1 MRRSR
6 SNRDGLT
13 LIEAV
18 AAITL
23 LAVLAATV
31 LSSLSGMIKAQT
43 RQLQRLGAGEIANRL
58 MLQYLDDPQTMP
70 AEGLPVAYDGAR
82 YRWQL
87 AKSSARLTPA
97 VAGDSSR
104 GGLSLDR
111 LGTVTIRVWLSEES
125 GGSATFGL
133 AGVPNYTLTRVVDPT
148 YVFRNPDSL
157 DNMIKNPQR
166 MREFQE
172 MFTGVEQGGFINRR
186 DGNVTRP
193 GTSKPTPPRE
203 TKSGNDPPKSNT
215 PPPSRTPSAPNTP
228 TRPAGTGTGTGGKSG
243 DGIRQDR
250 GREPGRKSGG

>member
-23 LAVLAATV
+23 LSVLAAMV
-31 LSSLSGMIKAQT
+31 LTSLSGMLRAQT

-97 VAGDSSR
+97 VAGDGSR

-125 GGSATFGL
+125 GGSQTFGP
-133 AGVPNYTLTRVVDPT
+133 AGVPSYALTRVVDPT

-186 DGNVTRP
+186 DGSTTRP
-193 GTSKPTPPRE
+193 GSGTPSKPAGSLTSQPTKPSTPM
-203 TKSGNDPPKSNT
+203 
-215 PPPSRTPSAPNTP
+215 TP
-228 TRPAGTGTGTGGKSG
+228 TKPAGNGRQGGKGG
-243 DGIRQDR
+243 DGIKRDDGIQ
-250 GREPGRKSGG
+250 PGRKTGG

>member
-1 MRRSR
+1 MRRRR

-23 LAVLAATV
+23 LSILAATV
-31 LSSLSGMIKAQT
+31 LSSLSGMIKAQS

-70 AEGLPVAYDGAR
+70 AEGLPVAYDGAK

-87 AKSSARLTPA
+87 AKSAARLTPA
-97 VAGDSSR
+97 VKVDNQR

-125 GGSATFGL
+125 GGAQVFGM

-186 DGNVTRP
+186 DGDGGR
-193 GTSKPTPPRE
+193 
-203 TKSGNDPPKSNT
+203 GNG
-215 PPPSRTPSAPNTP
+215 
-228 TRPAGTGTGTGGKSG
+228 RPATGGKPAENSKDGRDEKTRSEPVKPSRVSPAKPIRPGGGEGVKG
-243 DGIRQDR
+243 DGVRRDS
-250 GREPGRKSGG
+250 GTAPGRKGG

>member
-6 SNRDGLT
+6 SNREGMT

-97 VAGDSSR
+97 VAGDGSR

-125 GGSATFGL
+125 GGSPTFGP

-186 DGNVTRP
+186 DGNVARP
-193 GTSKPTPPRE
+193 GTGKPPPPQE
-203 TKSGNDPPKSNT
+203 TKSGGEQPKSN
-215 PPPSRTPSAPNTP
+215 PPPPRPSTPGMP
-228 TRPAGTGTGTGGKSG
+228 TRPAGTRSGGKSG

>member
-23 LAVLAATV
+23 LAVLATTV

-97 VAGDSSR
+97 VAGDGSR

-125 GGSATFGL
+125 GGSQTYGP
-133 AGVPNYTLTRVVDPT
+133 AGVPSYTLTRVIDPT

-186 DGNVTRP
+186 DGNAARP
-193 GTSKPTPPRE
+193 GTGSTNKPTNQPAPARDVKGSPATPMTPSKPA
-203 TKSGNDPPKSNT
+203 GN
-215 PPPSRTPSAPNTP
+215 
-228 TRPAGTGTGTGGKSG
+228 GQQGGKGG
-243 DGIRQDR
+243 DGIKRDGGAQ
-250 GREPGRKSGG
+250 PGRKTGG

>member
-23 LAVLAATV
+23 LAVLAAMV

-43 RQLQRLGAGEIANRL
+43 RQMQRLGAGEIANRL

-70 AEGLPVAYDGAR
+70 GEGLPVAYDGAR

-87 AKSSARLTPA
+87 AKSAARLTPA
-97 VAGDSSR
+97 VAGDNSR

-111 LGTVTIRVWLSEES
+111 LGTVTVRVWLSEES
-125 GGSATFGL
+125 GGAATFGQ

-186 DGNVTRP
+186 DGGSS
-193 GTSKPTPPRE
+193 GTPSRGSTGKPAEGTPSRGEPTKPTRE
-203 TKSGNDPPKSNT
+203 
-215 PPPSRTPSAPNTP
+215 PSRSTP
-228 TRPAGTGTGTGGKSG
+228 TRPAGNGRGGGKDG
-243 DGIRQDR
+243 DGIRRDEGPQ
-250 GREPGRKSGG
+250 PGRKAPQ